1 MRLLLLVLLS
11 LSTLSL
17 QGCLPVVATGVG
29 VAAFAAADRRSLGA
43 QTEDQELQVKAANRM
58 AEQFGTAQYS
68 VNVNSYNRRLLI
80 TGEAVTEEIKNKLT
94 EIAKSVPN
102 VAAVVN
108 EVRVAP
114 NSSWTDRNNDAY
126 ITTKV
131 KSRFVGEGKGF
142 HANQVKVVTEAG
154 VVYLM
159 GIVTQAEAEAAVDIA
174 RTTTGVQRVVKV
186 FEYIDKVPE
195 PEKTAEK

>member
-17 QGCLPVVATGVG
+17 QCCFPVVATGVG